1 VDRRHWL
8 TTAAFPDRKP
18 VLGEPPQA
26 LPGGS
31 RFWPVPSGY
40 LDHPLPL
47 AFAHRGGAGHFPENS
62 WKAFEHAVG
71 LGYAY
76 LETDVHATADG
87 TVVAFHD
94 KTLDRVTDRVGR
106 ISQLTTAEVA
116 AARIAGTEPIP
127 LLADLLMAWPDVRF
141 NVDVKDEPAIAPLV
155 AVLHATNCWDRVC
168 LTSFSGQRLAATR
181 RLLDRPV
188 CSATA
193 PADVGAIRAGLP
205 ARTLAARFAARS
217 IQCAQIPAGMATRR
231 FLDRAHAAGLQV
243 HAWTVNDAAV
253 MTSLLDLGVDGIM
266 TDQTELLRGVLIG
279 RGQWRPRTFG
289 SP

>member
-1 VDRRHWL
+1 
-8 TTAAFPDRKP
+8 
-18 VLGEPPQA
+18 
-26 LPGGS
+26 
-31 RFWPVPSGY
+31 VPTGY
-40 LDHPLPL
+40 LDHPRPL

-87 TVVAFHD
+87 TALAFHD

-106 ISQLTTAEVA
+106 ISELTTAEVA
-116 AARIAGTEPIP
+116 AARIGGTEPIP

-141 NVDVKDEPAIAPLV
+141 NLDVKDAPAIAPLV
-155 AVLHATNCWDRVC
+155 AVLRATNCWDRVC

-193 PADVGAIRAGLP
+193 PADIGALRAGLRI
-205 ARTLAARFAARS
+205 RTLAARFAARWM
-217 IQCAQIPAGMATRR
+217 QCAQVPAGMVSSR

-243 HAWTVNDAAV
+243 HAWTVNDPAV
-253 MTSLLDLGVDGIM
+253 MASLLSLGVDGIM
-266 TDQTELLRGVLIG
+266 TDQTELLRDVLIA
-279 RGQWRPRTFG
+279 RGQWQPRIG
-289 SP
+289 G